1 MLINEVTE
9 PASPSDGNLVT
20 ALQLLKSKY
29 SDGKSV
35 PKISTQALINLVL
48 NTDKNFNYDSLV
60 QSAENNPAVKNLIK
74 SYNKDYVILRLTSD
88 AETDNVDATTTL
100 SPTGAPQQQGFQMP
114 VDDVSSMAKR
124 AAKQRGAA
132 V

>member
-1 MLINEVTE
+1 MLINEVIE
-9 PASPSDGNLVT
+9 PASPSDGNLIT

-29 SDGKSV
+29 SDSGDS
-35 PKISTQALINLVL
+35 PKISTKSLINLVL
-48 NTDKNFNYDSLV
+48 NTDKNFDYDALV
-60 QSAENNPAVKNLIK
+60 QSAESNPAVKNLIK
-74 SYNKDYVILRLTSD
+74 SYNKDVVILRTDTD
-88 AETDNVDATTTL
+88 AENTDNTTTL
-100 SPTGAPQQQGFQMP
+100 TPSGTQQQPFQAP

>member
-35 PKISTQALINLVL
+35 PKISTQSLINLIL

-88 AETDNVDATTTL
+88 AENVDATTTL
-100 SPTGAPQQQGFQMP
+100 SPTGSPQQQGFQLP

>member
-1 MLINEVTE
+1 MRINEVTE

-29 SDGKSV
+29 SDGKSA
-35 PKISTQALINLVL
+35 PKISTKSLINLVL

-74 SYNKDYVILRLTSD
+74 SYNKDFVILRLNSE
-88 AETDNVDATTTL
+88 ADNADSTTTL
-100 SPTGAPQQQGFQMP
+100 SPSGNNQPAFQVP

-132 V
+132 VQ

>member
-88 AETDNVDATTTL
+88 ADNVDATTTL